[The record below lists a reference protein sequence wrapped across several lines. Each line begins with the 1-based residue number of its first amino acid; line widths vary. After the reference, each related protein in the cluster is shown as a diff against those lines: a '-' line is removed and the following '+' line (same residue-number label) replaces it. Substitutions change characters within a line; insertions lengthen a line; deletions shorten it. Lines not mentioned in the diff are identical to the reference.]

1 MQDELTRVEEE
12 IARMA
17 VSEFDAL
24 DEVGDHL
31 LSTEGKLFRP
41 SLVLLA
47 SRVAGPVPEGAV
59 RMAAVVELVHLA
71 TLVHDDAVDHSVRRR
86 GAPTVNSVWTH
97 QVAVIMGDY
106 LYSRAVSEMTELDG
120 LEAVRILAEAA
131 NSMTVGEMRQLT
143 SHEALDFSEED
154 YRRLCRCKT
163 ASLIAASCELG
174 ARLGAPEHA
183 RSLRAYGRDLGMAFQ
198 VADDVLDYTA
208 SSSETGK
215 PGGQDLREH
224 KVTLPLIA
232 VLPELTSGERETV
245 EGLFEDPEPDDRRVA
260 EVIDI
265 VDRLGG
271 VEYARRRAGEYADR
285 AREHLDDVPG
295 GPALRSLR
303 GALEYVVR
311 RRR

>member
-1 MQDELTRVEEE
+1 MEDELARVEEE

-17 VSEFDAL
+17 VSEFGAL

-47 SRVAGPVPEGAV
+47 SRVSGPVPGGAV

-86 GAPTVNSVWTH
+86 GMPTVNSVWTH

-106 LYSRAVSEMTELDG
+106 LYSRAVTEMTELDDM
-120 LEAVRILAEAA
+120 EAVRILAEAA
-131 NSMTVGEMRQLT
+131 NRMTVGEMRQLT

-154 YRRLCRCKT
+154 YRELCRCKT
-163 ASLIAASCELG
+163 ASLISAACELG
-174 ARLGAPEHA
+174 ARLGSPGHA
-183 RSLRAYGRDLGMAFQ
+183 ASLRAYGHDLGMAFQ
-198 VADDVLDYTA
+198 MADDVLDYTA

-215 PGGQDLREH
+215 PRGQDLREH

-232 VLPELTSGERETV
+232 VLPDLSGAEREEV
-245 EGLFEDPEPDDRRVA
+245 EALFGDPEPDDGRVA
-260 EVIDI
+260 RVIEI
-265 VDRLGG
+265 VEEHGG
-271 VEYARRRAGEYADR
+271 VEYARDRARDHAAG
-285 AREHLDDVPG
+285 AREHLAEIPE
-295 GPALRSLR
+295 GPALRSLQ
-303 GALEYVVR
+303 GAVEYVVR